1 MNRVFFVVLAK
12 LKLKFAKHLKKRQ
25 KNRIIRDNHKNK
37 EITMP
42 KFFVTSEDIHQ
53 EEIKI
58 TGKDVNHIKNVLRK
72 KIGEELTI
80 CNQDLSTDYLCK
92 IIGMQEDSIQCHI
105 IKQLE
110 TNSEANIKVSIFQGL
125 PKADKMEW
133 VIQKAVELGVYD
145 ITPIEMKRCV
155 VKLTDKDKIKKLQRW
170 QKIAEVAAK
179 QSGRNRIPSINKIE
193 SIKNIC
199 NLCSDYDIVIVA
211 YENEKE
217 NKLKYEL
224 QKLKH
229 LPTEDFKIAV
239 LIGPEGGID
248 ASEIQCLKEKGA
260 KIVTLGNRILR
271 TETVA
276 LNVLS
281 IIMYELEI

>member
-1 MNRVFFVVLAK
+1 
-12 LKLKFAKHLKKRQ
+12 
-25 KNRIIRDNHKNK
+25 
-37 EITMP
+37 MP

-58 TGKDVNHIKNVLRK
+58 MGKDVNHIKNVLRK

-80 CNQDLSTDYLCK
+80 CNQDISTDYLCK
-92 IIGMQEDSIQCHI
+92 IIGMEEDRIQCHI

-179 QSGRNRIPSINKIE
+179 QSGRNRIPPINKIQ

-224 QKLKH
+224 QKLKD

-248 ASEIQCLKEKGA
+248 ASEIQWLKEKGA

-281 IIMYELEI
+281 VIMYELEI